1 MIGLRLL
8 ILKRN
13 LIVRCL
19 LLVVNKLSTINT
31 QRAIKLLVLI
41 LGFAIKL
48 NAQQPVPPTGDERNT
63 PNATPTENL
72 DTLLTKEQELDT
84 AAISY
89 FSLNNRLKVESEHDS
104 LLNNHFEQHDP
115 VFRQEYDYAHLG
127 FPATP
132 AHPLWISPNATT
144 GLDLGF
150 HAFDIYAVSHNTL
163 KFYNQTK
170 TFSDVFYS
178 GSTQNNSLFEAKIAR
193 NFANNLHLTVDYRR
207 VSTLFITE
215 NDLPSVRNTLYS
227 VPRGRTT
234 TLGIGLWYQGAR
246 YESFLT
252 YTSHLVSELDRG
264 GITTSTTFDTTN
276 TSNSTALL
284 AKVNPNAQS
293 RYERYDYTFQHF
305 FRLGKVDTVPNAPE
319 HRQYKVAH
327 TVQLSTTKN
336 FNFDFATDTTDLV
349 NKQNFYGKLFSDTRG
364 LQLNLNTLRFANTVW
379 ISTEKKPKLRNV
391 QTPTFSDSLHFLPK
405 LSAADSLKRS
415 FKAFL
420 SDTIP
425 PKILSHSDSVALL
438 TKLKSDSTRAL
449 LPLDTTTSKSADNL
463 EIGLMHEFWS
473 IKDGSSLQHP
483 QNLIGLARFRFAPTP
498 NINAQATG
506 QINFLGNNVGD
517 YAFGADFTT
526 VVPKIGSL
534 IISAKNQLFSPT
546 FLQNQL
552 LITDSLIWQ
561 NNFSKTLQTSF
572 SGKLVIDIID
582 VALQGSYTLTNNAI
596 YFDQTYTPQQSGAP
610 VSLLQLSAKK
620 EIAVGIF
627 HFETQLLFQKSS
639 QFFVPVPSFYTK
651 SSFFA
656 EGRIFKRGMLVRG
669 GFDLR
674 YASAWFA
681 PGYIPIINQFYVQQT
696 REIAPAPVV
705 DVFFSA
711 QVKRLRVFIKLENV
725 AGAFT
730 NRVNYETYL
739 YPTPDFSTGGA
750 IYTPLRFG
758 LRWQFLN

>member
-1 MIGLRLL
+1 MRLL
-8 ILKRN
+8 TLKKN

-19 LLVVNKLSTINT
+19 LVVVGKLSITNSKRI
-31 QRAIKLLVLI
+31 IKLAVFIFGL
-41 LGFAIKL
+41 AIKL
-48 NAQQPVPPTGDERNT
+48 NAQQTVPPTGDERNT
-63 PNATPTENL
+63 PATTTVENS

-84 AAISY
+84 ATISY
-89 FSLNNRLKVESEHDS
+89 FSLNNRLKIESEHDS

-127 FPATP
+127 FPGTP
-132 AHPLWISPNATT
+132 AHPLWISPNTTT
-144 GLDLGF
+144 GLDVGF
-150 HAFDIYAVSHNTL
+150 HVFDVYAITHNTL

-178 GSTQNNSLFEAKIAR
+178 GSTQNNSLIEAKIAR
-193 NFANNLHLTVDYRR
+193 KFANNLHLTIDYRR
-207 VSTLFITE
+207 ISTLFVTE

-234 TLGIGLWYQGAR
+234 ALAIGLWYQGER
-246 YESFLT
+246 YESFFT

-264 GITTSTTFDTTN
+264 GITTTTTFDTANIAN
-276 TSNSTALL
+276 TTALL

-293 RYERYDYTFQHF
+293 RYERYDYTYQHF
-305 FRLGKVDTVPNAPE
+305 FRLGKIDTVPNAPE

-327 TVQLSTTKN
+327 TAQFSTTKN
-336 FNFDFATDTTDLV
+336 FNYDFATDASELIK
-349 NKQNFYGKLFSDTRG
+349 KQNFYGKLFADTRG
-364 LQLNLNTLRFANTVW
+364 LQLNINTLHFANTVW
-379 ISTEKKPKLRNV
+379 ISTEKKPKLRKLK
-391 QTPTFSDSLHFLPK
+391 PTAPTDSLLIQPK
-405 LSAADSLKRS
+405 LSAIDSLKKS
-415 FKAFL
+415 FNTSNAQLVK
-420 SDTIP
+420 
-425 PKILSHSDSVALL
+425 PKILSKSDSVALL
-438 TKLKSDSTRAL
+438 LKLESDSARML
-449 LPLDTTTSKSADNL
+449 LLLDTTTSKSSDNL
-463 EIGLMHEFWS
+463 EIGLMHEFFS
-473 IKDGSSLQHP
+473 IKNGSLLQHP

-534 IISAKNQLFSPT
+534 VLSAKNQLFSPT

-552 LITDSLIWQ
+552 AITDSVIWQ
-561 NNFSKTLQTSF
+561 NNFSKTFQTSI
-572 SGKLVIDIID
+572 SGKLMIDFIG
-582 VALQGSYTLTNNAI
+582 VAVQGAYTLTNNAI

-610 VSLLQLSAKK
+610 VNLLQLSIKK
-620 EIAVGIF
+620 EFAVGIF
-627 HFETQLLFQKSS
+627 HLETELLFQKSS

-651 SSFFA
+651 SSLFA

-669 GFDLR
+669 GFDVR

-681 PGYIPIINQFYVQQT
+681 PGYVPLINQFYVQQT
-696 REIAPAPVV
+696 QEIAAAPVV
-705 DVFFSA
+705 DIFFSA

>member
-1 MIGLRLL
+1 MRLL

-19 LLVVNKLSTINT
+19 LFVVDKLSTLT
-31 QRAIKLLVLI
+31 KQRAIKLLVLI
-41 LGFAIKL
+41 LGVAIKL
-48 NAQQPVPPTGDERNT
+48 NAQQTVPPTGDERNT
-63 PNATPTENL
+63 PATTPTENT

-84 AAISY
+84 ATINY
-89 FSLNNRLKVESEHDS
+89 FSLSNRLKIESEHDS

-115 VFRQEYDYAHLG
+115 VYRQEYDYAHLG

-132 AHPLWISPNATT
+132 AHSLWISPNATT
-144 GLDLGF
+144 GLDQGF
-150 HAFDIYAVSHNTL
+150 HAFDVYAISHNTL

-178 GSTQNNSLFEAKIAR
+178 GSTQNNSLIEAKIAR

-207 VSTLFITE
+207 ASTLFVTE

-234 TLGIGLWYQGAR
+234 ALGIGLWYNGAR

-264 GITTSTTFDTTN
+264 GITTNTSFDTIN
-276 TSNSTALL
+276 TTNSTALL

-293 RYERYDYTFQHF
+293 RYERYDYTYQHF
-305 FRLGKVDTVPNAPE
+305 FRLGKIDTVPNAPE

-336 FNFDFATDTTDLV
+336 FNYDFPTDTTELA
-349 NKQNFYGKLFSDTRG
+349 KKPNFYGKLFADTRG
-364 LQLNLNTLRFANTVW
+364 LQLNINTLRFANTVW
-379 ISTEKKPKLRNV
+379 ISTEKKPKLRKL
-391 QTPTFSDSLHFLPK
+391 QTTPLSDSLQLQPK
-405 LSAADSLKRS
+405 LSIVDSFKRS
-415 FKAFL
+415 FRAIRN
-420 SDTIP
+420 DTIS
-425 PKILSHSDSVALL
+425 KILTKNDSIAFQQ
-438 TKLKSDSTRAL
+438 KLKTDSARAL
-449 LPLDTTTSKSADNL
+449 LLLDTTTSKSSDNL

-473 IKDGSSLQHP
+473 IKNGSSLQHP

-506 QINFLGNNVGD
+506 QINFLGNNIGD

-526 VVPKIGSL
+526 IVPKIGSL
-534 IISAKNQLFSPT
+534 VVSAKNQLFSPT

-552 LITDSLIWQ
+552 FITDSLVWQ
-561 NNFSKTLQTSF
+561 NNYSKTLQTSI

-582 VALQGSYTLTNNAI
+582 VALQGAYTLTNNSI
-596 YFDQTYTPQQSGAP
+596 YFDQTYTPQQSGAS
-610 VSLLQLSAKK
+610 VSLLQFSIKK
-620 EIAVGIF
+620 EFAVGIF
-627 HFETQLLFQKSS
+627 HVETQLLFQKSS

-651 SSFFA
+651 SSLFA
-656 EGRIFKRGMLVRG
+656 EGRIFKHGMLVRG
-669 GFDLR
+669 GFDVR

-681 PGYIPIINQFYVQQT
+681 PGYMPLINQFYVQQT
-696 REIAPAPVV
+696 QEIVAAPVV